1 MRAPGVAGS
10 LPGPAPARCAVR
22 FRHSPMDDLLSFY
35 ERELNLLRHQ
45 AKEFARR
52 YPKIAARVQLA
63 SGADASSADPHV
75 ERLFESFALLGA
87 RVSRRIDDDYPEFTA
102 ALADA
107 LYPHF
112 LRPFPSCSIACFEI
126 DASRAAQ
133 MSASVVIPRGTELYS
148 RPVKGAK
155 IFFRTAY
162 DVTLSPLR
170 LTAARFHAV
179 AQAPRALRLRPDASA
194 QISFTFEIQ
203 SPHASIADLKL
214 DVARL
219 HVRGEPLF
227 RAALH
232 DALSIHALQAF
243 VEPDEGGRW
252 VALDRVPFSP
262 VGFEPD
268 ESLIPPPVV
277 GHPVH
282 ALLTEYF
289 AYPEKFDFFD
299 CDLRRAG
306 RIGGRRF
313 TLHLLLKDVGA
324 DSRIAHALAPLDAGH
339 VLLGCTPVV
348 NLFGADGKLGH
359 RPDTASPDADMY
371 PLVVDDQSAFAY
383 EIHSVDTVTQVEAT
397 PQGERTVG
405 YRPLHALYHGGQAP
419 NAALYWRTQRDALVA
434 KREPGREMTLG
445 FVDRSLRPV
454 AAPAAL
460 VLKLTC
466 SNRDLPTELAPGTPE
481 GELMLEG
488 GTLARRIGLLHRPT
502 PSRQFR
508 GDRGAM
514 WRLVS
519 MLSANPVRLSGGAA
533 PVRDAL
539 ALHDMARLPATVR
552 QIDSVVD
559 VTHQAVTAWVS
570 GQPFASVVRGLEI
583 RVVVDEDGLAGT
595 GVHAFAQVLDRLLG
609 EFSAPNAFT
618 QLVMVSGRS
627 GAELFRCARRRG
639 TAMLL

>member
-1 MRAPGVAGS
+1 
-10 LPGPAPARCAVR
+10 
-22 FRHSPMDDLLSFY
+22 MDDLLSFY
-35 ERELNLLRHQ
+35 ERELNLLRHR
-45 AKEFARR
+45 AKAFAQR
-52 YPKIAARVQLA
+52 YPKIATRMQLT
-63 SGADASSADPHV
+63 SGADASSDDPHV

-87 RVSRRIDDDYPEFTA
+87 RVSRRIDDDYPEFTT

-112 LRPFPSCSIACFEI
+112 LQPFPSCSIARFEM

-133 MSASVVIPRGTELYS
+133 MSTCVVIPRGTELYS

-170 LTAARFHAV
+170 LAAARFHAI
-179 AQAPRALRLRPDASA
+179 AQAPRALRLLPDASA
-194 QISFTFEIQ
+194 QISLTFEIL
-203 SPHASIADLKL
+203 SPHASVADLKL

-219 HVRGEPLF
+219 YVQGEPLF
-227 RAALH
+227 SAALR
-232 DALSIHALQAF
+232 DALSIRALQAF
-243 VEPDEGGRW
+243 VEPGDSGRW
-252 VALDRVPFSP
+252 VALDRVPFSSI
-262 VGFEPD
+262 GFARD
-268 ESLIPPPVV
+268 ESLIPPPAV
-277 GHPVH
+277 GHPAH
-282 ALLTEYF
+282 SLLTEYF
-289 AYPEKFDFFD
+289 AFPEKFGFFD
-299 CDLRRAG
+299 CDLRQAG

-313 TLHLLLKDVGA
+313 TLHLLLKGVAA
-324 DSRIAHALAPLDAGH
+324 DSSIARVLDALGTEH
-339 VLLGCTPVV
+339 VLLGSTPVV
-348 NLFGADGKLGH
+348 NLFDAAGKLG
-359 RPDTASPDADMY
+359 RQADATSPDAEMY
-371 PLVVDDQSAFAY
+371 PLVVDDQNAFAC
-383 EIHSVDTVTQVEAT
+383 EIQSVDAVTQIETT
-397 PQGERTVG
+397 PQGERAIG
-405 YRPLHALYHGGQAP
+405 YRPLHALYHGGHAP
-419 NAALYWRTQRDALVA
+419 NAALYWRMHRDAFVA

-454 AAPAAL
+454 PAPSAVA
-460 VLKLTC
+460 LKLTC
-466 SNRDLPTELAPGTPE
+466 SNRDLPAELTPGTPE

-502 PSRQFR
+502 ASRQFR

-539 ALHDMARLPATVR
+539 ALHDVVRSPATVR

-570 GQPFASVVRGLEI
+570 SKPFASVVRGLEI
-583 RVVVDEDGLAGT
+583 RVVVDEDGFAGT
-595 GVHAFAQVLDRLLG
+595 GVHAFAQVLDCLLG
-609 EFSAPNAFT
+609 EYAAPNAFT

-627 GAELFRCARRRG
+627 GAELCRCARRPG